1 LCHLRP
7 EAAGD
12 GHEIININPPGVQIL
27 ADSLVFETGIS
38 GKRQFV
44 SNHFPVGKFLPPFVG
59 RGLKPS
65 VLCHLRPEAAGD
77 GHKIINPPGVQI
89 LADSLVFETGIAG
102 KKQ

>member
-1 LCHLRP
+1 
-7 EAAGD
+7 
-12 GHEIININPPGVQIL
+12 
-27 ADSLVFETGIS
+27 
-38 GKRQFV
+38 V
-44 SNHFPVGKFLPPFVG
+44 SNHCPVGKFLPPFVG